1 MCVCVC
7 VCVSVCR
14 CECTNKYRCTDVHD
28 RFMYVHLHVHVISY
42 RCVYMYYII
51 AVSGGSLQ
59 SAWYYKKLPDY
70 SHLTS

>member
-1 MCVCVC
+1 MCVCVSVSVC
-7 VCVSVCR
+7 VCVCR
-14 CECTNKYRCTDVHD
+14 CECTNTDVHD
-28 RFMYVHLHVHVISY
+28 MYIYMYNHVISY